1 MRSTPTRRAV
11 TFIQHQD
18 NIVPFTHLDIG
29 GPVAT
34 LSLDHAGGNRINFDM
49 RVELRE
55 AFQRIEKS
63 PARALLIRGEG
74 GDFCLGGDIRDLAG
88 TSSDLLPAKIQ
99 VVAGALGP
107 LERLSNSNIAAVLS
121 GCIGG
126 RLA

>member
-1 MRSTPTRRAV
+1 VVTNYYSQSRDAVGAREGHKFWRFRLRKMMSTPTTRAV

-63 PARALLIRGEG
+63 PARVLLIRGEG
-74 GDFCLGGDIRDLAG
+74 GDWRGY
-88 TSSDLLPAKIQ
+88 T
-99 VVAGALGP
+99 
-107 LERLSNSNIAAVLS
+107 
-121 GCIGG
+121 
-126 RLA
+126 